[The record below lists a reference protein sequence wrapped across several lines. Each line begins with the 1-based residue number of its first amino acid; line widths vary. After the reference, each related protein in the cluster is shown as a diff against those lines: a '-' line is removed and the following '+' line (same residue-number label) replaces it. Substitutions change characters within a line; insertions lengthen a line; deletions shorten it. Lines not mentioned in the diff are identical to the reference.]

1 MAKEIGVSPETW
13 IKIDP
18 PDAWSQTITFAETVF
33 RRRSRRN
40 FVGHTLPESC
50 IQAILESLCISDSE
64 SGPVSAGHQQFFCT
78 GFITNRV
85 EGFESGFYLLDPVS
99 ASYGLIARNFPM
111 DKMAHICL
119 DQMWLS
125 NASIHFLFMTNL
137 QTLDQTWGARG
148 YRYAMMAAGR
158 MGERL
163 YLAAEAM
170 GLGACGI
177 GALYDYEAAEALGLN
192 NESRLLYL
200 VAVGTVKAKVS

>member
-1 MAKEIGVSPETW
+1 
-13 IKIDP
+13 
-18 PDAWSQTITFAETVF
+18 
-33 RRRSRRN
+33 
-40 FVGHTLPESC
+40 
-50 IQAILESLCISDSE
+50 
-64 SGPVSAGHQQFFCT
+64 
-78 GFITNRV
+78 
-85 EGFESGFYLLDPVS
+85 
-99 ASYGLIARNFPM
+99 
-111 DKMAHICL
+111 
-119 DQMWLS
+119 
-125 NASIHFLFMTNL
+125 MTNL